1 MTSTTQIDGRIV
13 GNVEFRAGDGPKLKI
28 PEGNCQIL
36 MADDSVVV
44 TWQEGGQSLTAAIP
58 KIEFDRYIQEG
69 AVVLGRG

>member
-1 MTSTTQIDGRIV
+1 MTSTTQMDCRIV
-13 GNVEFRAGDGPKLKI
+13 GNVEFRAGDGPNLKI

-58 KIEFDRYIQEG
+58 TIEFDRYIQEG